1 MPRLLDMGLERL
13 TKVVNDMARLSQK
26 SVETAIEAFVK
37 EKEHPDEPKS
47 KRIFDWSEELRILQD
62 EASELA
68 VELIARYQPMASD
81 LRFIKSC
88 MEISY
93 GFSRFGRYAYDIVTV
108 LDVFGDLSMCDHSPI
123 IKMGGRVVSMI
134 KKGIKAFIKRD
145 VKLAESLRS
154 EDDIVDDI
162 YKKYVKNMLD
172 RSKEDLKCSVSAT
185 LILRYLERIA
195 DHAQYIGDSVIYVV
209 TGERALRK

>member
-1 MPRLLDMGLERL
+1 MPRLLDLGLERL
-13 TKVVNDMARLSQK
+13 TKVVNDMAQLSQK

-37 EKEHPDEPKS
+37 EKERPEVPKS
-47 KRIFDWSEELRILQD
+47 DKIFGWSEELRMLQD

-108 LDVFGDLSMCDHSPI
+108 LDVFGNLSMCDHSPI
-123 IKMGGRVVSMI
+123 IKMGRKVIIMI
-134 KKGIKAFIKRD
+134 KKSIKAFINRD
-145 VKLAESLRS
+145 VELADSLRS
-154 EDDIVDDI
+154 EDDVVDNI

-172 RSKEDLKCSVSAT
+172 QSKEDLRCSVSAT

-209 TGERALRK
+209 TGERALRR